1 MKNKLFN
8 YFKKRLEIMEHC
20 NHYSPF
26 PIYDTEYVQEVK
38 DYIKQM
44 EEGNKKEYDEM
55 PVIACKYCNSLHIVT
70 DNLENDICVQCGSV
84 NEVSVYNNIDEYLT
98 AKEISEED
106 GE

>member
-1 MKNKLFN
+1 MKGKLLN
-8 YFKKRLEIMEHC
+8 YFKKRLDIMEHC
-20 NHYSPF
+20 NYYSPF

-38 DYIKQM
+38 EYVKQM
-44 EEGNKKEYDEM
+44 ETENKKEYDEL

-98 AKEISEED
+98 AKEED
-106 GE
+106 E